1 MRLHTSL
8 PPGNPPEKQHVPL
21 DIVSD
26 TVAVDTEEFRA
37 RHDELRKRV
46 EALSEMADDLLQHLD
61 DVDTWIEEASAPLET
76 LRESETVRPIDAR
89 SFLSFIATMSHATDV
104 ARDAFYDCIATAY
117 GAYLIPVYVIEG
129 VADRNRVTMS
139 RTVLS
144 SVDRIDNR
152 KFLRAPGWRDEEIP
166 DHLERVRSYYG
177 MAGGRSFSSRE
188 RASRDNTPSK
198 ATSPI
203 TDTNE

>member
-8 PPGNPPEKQHVPL
+8 PPGNSPEKQHVPL
-21 DIVSD
+21 DIVSN

-37 RHDELRKRV
+37 RHKELRKRV
-46 EALSEMADDLLQHLD
+46 EALSEMADDLLKHLD
-61 DVDTWIEEASAPLET
+61 DVDTWIEESSAPLET
-76 LRESETVRPIDAR
+76 LRESETVRPIDTR

-104 ARDAFYDCIATAY
+104 ARDAFYDCISTAY
-117 GAYLIPVYVIEG
+117 GAYLIPVYVIEM

-139 RTVLS
+139 RTLLS

-152 KFLRAPGWRDEEIP
+152 KFLRAAGWRGEDIP
-166 DHLERVRSYYG
+166 DHLDRVRRYYG
-177 MAGGRSFSSRE
+177 MAGGRSFLSRE

-198 ATSPI
+198 SKTPI
-203 TDTNE
+203 TGTNE